1 MDEVAEVLSV
11 SQVNRSVKNLI
22 ETNLDNLWVL
32 GEIAS
37 WTRASSGH
45 CYFTMKDE
53 SSQIRCVMFK
63 SDVSKLPVDP
73 DVGMVVRIFGS
84 LGLYEPRGEYQVI
97 VRSLLDEGGE
107 GIWRVAAEKLRKK
120 LQGEGLLDRER
131 KQPLPESINTVGVVT
146 SLGGAALYDILKVI
160 ERRSPWTEVIVRDA
174 RVQGDKA
181 VEEISEGVKI
191 LSESGM
197 VDVLIV
203 ARGGGSMEDLWAF
216 NEESVVRAISSSVV
230 PVISAVGHEIDTT
243 LADLVADW
251 RAPTPSAGAEMAV
264 KDGEVLKDQLKMK
277 MESIF
282 LSMKGLLAGLRI
294 QMDKANAQFIGFE
307 DVIVDPIRQSIGRTA
322 DELESGI
329 QLVMAGARKDVA
341 SVASVM
347 DALSPLGTLTR
358 GYALP
363 RDPQGKIL
371 RKVEDIPAG
380 TRFSLKV
387 ANGVVGCES
396 LGVEASD

>member
-1 MDEVAEVLSV
+1 MLSV

-22 ETNLDNLWVL
+22 ETNLDNLWIL

-45 CYFTMKDE
+45 CYFTLKDE

-73 DVGMVVRIFGS
+73 DIGMVVRIFGS
-84 LGLYEPRGEYQVI
+84 LGLYEPRGEYQVTA
-97 VRSLLDEGGE
+97 RSLLDEGGE
-107 GIWRVAAEKLRKK
+107 GIWRIAVEKLRKK

-131 KQPLPESINTVGVVT
+131 KKPLPESINTVGVVT

-160 ERRSPWTEVIVRDA
+160 ERRSPWTEVIIRDV

-181 VEEISEGVKI
+181 VGEISEGVKI
-191 LSESGM
+191 LSESGL

-216 NEESVVRAISSSVV
+216 NEESVVRSISSSAV

-243 LADLVADW
+243 LADLVADV

-264 KDGEVLKDQLKMK
+264 KDREMLKDQLEMK
-277 MESIF
+277 MESI
-282 LSMKGLLAGLRI
+282 LLCMKGLLAGLRI
-294 QMDKANAQFIGFE
+294 QMDKANTQFVGFE
-307 DVIVDPIRQSIGRTA
+307 NVIVDPIRQSIGRTA
-322 DELESGI
+322 DELESGM
-329 QLVMAGARKDVA
+329 QTVMAGARKDVA
-341 SVASVM
+341 NVASVM
-347 DALSPLGTLTR
+347 NALSPLSTLTR

-363 RDPQGKIL
+363 RNPQGKIL
-371 RKVEDIPAG
+371 KKVEDMPAG

-396 LGVEASD
+396 LGGEVSD